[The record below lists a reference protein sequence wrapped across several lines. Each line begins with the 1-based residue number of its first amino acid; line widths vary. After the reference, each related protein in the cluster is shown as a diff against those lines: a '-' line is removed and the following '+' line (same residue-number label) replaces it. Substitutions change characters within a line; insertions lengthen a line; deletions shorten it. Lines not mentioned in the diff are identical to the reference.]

1 MSDQEE
7 EKTPWYAT
15 EAMGQTYVWSVV
27 LGILVAIFGLDA
39 VWSFFFLEMLPFA
52 VLAAL
57 IAFPAKRYY
66 PIDYSDAFLMAFIV
80 LVVLYLTREEIL
92 NFLSIIFKLLS

>member
-39 VWSFFFLEMLPFA
+39 VWSFFLETLPFA
-52 VLAAL
+52 VFAAL

-92 NFLSIIFKLLS
+92 DFLSIIFKLLS

>member
-15 EAMGQTYVWSVV
+15 EAMGQTYVWSVL
-27 LGILVAIFGLDA
+27 LGILLAIFGLDA
-39 VWSFFFLEMLPFA
+39 VWSFFLLEMLPFA

-57 IAFPAKRYY
+57 VAFPAKRYY

-80 LVVLYLTREEIL
+80 LLVLSLTWEDIL
-92 NFLSIIFKLLS
+92 HFLLRLN